1 MEDWGSEYGKNPD
14 IKKTPKGEPYMKTGN
29 TVKDE
34 PPLNRIMPGTKAWDG
49 IPEHILKMRSGGGC
63 AATKQKKVTREVEV
77 VPLMRA
83 YETYPKVDKEKAKAR
98 LILLKIYLKNLKDL
112 ERYQYQEK

>member
-1 MEDWGSEYGKNPD
+1 
-14 IKKTPKGEPYMKTGN
+14 MKTGN

-49 IPEHILKMRSGGGC
+49 IPEHILKKRSGGGC
-63 AATKQKKVTREVEV
+63 AAKQKKVIAREVEV

-83 YETYPKVDKEKAKAR
+83 YETYPKVDKEKAKSPAN
-98 LILLKIYLKNLKDL
+98 LIKNLPIKI
-112 ERYQYQEK
+112 